1 MKCPFGMDYFQG
13 LCYFWGV
20 FPNTTMQ
27 YNDFKYVIARP
38 FACFKDCQA
47 KEAKEEARFP
57 WFPEDWGEKISVV
70 EAKAIEMADHSRVY

>member
-1 MKCPFGMDYFQG
+1 MKFPVGMDYFQG

-47 KEAKEEARFP
+47 KEAKEEARVS
-57 WFPEDWGEKISVV
+57 WRLGREDFANV